1 MRRGVFGSTIV
12 RLTLMLVLAQIAAL
26 VLGLT
31 IIHRFT
37 SDTILSDA
45 RIAAEVARDD
55 LVDDYRQLGLPGLV
69 EAIDYR
75 LKARDDHNFIV
86 LLKAPDGTRL
96 AGNLRE
102 WPATVAETAHWRQ
115 TSLMRAGSVEVEPMG
130 VVTTRLPGGYALL
143 TGEALE
149 AQRQLARASES
160 ACLYALAVGLLIAVL
175 MAALVAWI
183 LARRIDA
190 FSRAANAFVGGKLDT
205 RVERDQTGDA
215 FDRLAFSINTMFGRI
230 AGLVREL
237 RMVTDSMA
245 HDLRSPVSRMK
256 ARLEQALGRTPDA
269 EAQAAIASAIEEA
282 DGLHRLLDTALEI
295 SRAEA
300 GIGRNQFTRF
310 AIRPMLEDMAEV
322 YGPLAEDRGF
332 AIAIDTPLELDIF
345 AHRELFVRA
354 LSNLVDNA
362 LKYAVGG
369 TTIRIAAHRA
379 DANAIDLAVE
389 DDGPGLSE
397 GQMLDAARRFVRLD
411 PARGGTGAGLGL
423 SLVETIAH
431 LHGGKMLL
439 ENNPPHGLRV
449 RLHLPIADGHQSLE
463 MNSISDD
470 EAGDRH

>member
-1 MRRGVFGSTIV
+1 
-12 RLTLMLVLAQIAAL
+12 
-26 VLGLT
+26 
-31 IIHRFT
+31 
-37 SDTILSDA
+37 
-45 RIAAEVARDD
+45 
-55 LVDDYRQLGLPGLV
+55 
-69 EAIDYR
+69 
-75 LKARDDHNFIV
+75 
-86 LLKAPDGTRL
+86 
-96 AGNLRE
+96 
-102 WPATVAETAHWRQ
+102 
-115 TSLMRAGSVEVEPMG
+115 
-130 VVTTRLPGGYALL
+130 
-143 TGEALE
+143 
-149 AQRQLARASES
+149 
-160 ACLYALAVGLLIAVL
+160 
-175 MAALVAWI
+175 
-183 LARRIDA
+183 
-190 FSRAANAFVGGKLDT
+190 
-205 RVERDQTGDA
+205 
-215 FDRLAFSINTMFGRI
+215 MFGRI

-369 TTIRIAAHRA
+369 TTIRIVAHRV